1 MSTLA
6 FALHHL
12 RKDVRIEWRSKD
24 ATNAML
30 FFALLVAVIFSFA
43 FDPTADESKQIAG
56 GIIWIAFLFASTL
69 AVNQTWARELRHGVL
84 DALRIAPASKNAIL
98 LGKSAGNFLFVCI
111 IQALVWP
118 VFVVFY
124 NLRIAGS
131 ALQLI
136 AVLLLGSWALVMN
149 GTFFTAL
156 SIRTRNRE
164 VMLPLLLFPISIPA
178 LLAMVEATTACLTG
192 DASPSM
198 CLRIL
203 GAYDVVFTT
212 VGLLLFE
219 TVLNAE

>member
-6 FALHHL
+6 LALHHL
-12 RKDVRIEWRSKD
+12 KKDVRIEWRSKD

-43 FDPTADESKQIAG
+43 FDPTAEESRHIAG

-69 AVNQTWARELRHGVL
+69 AVNQTWARELRNGVL
-84 DALRIAPASKNAIL
+84 DALRIAPATKSAIL
-98 LGKSAGNFLFVCI
+98 IGKALGNLVFVCL

-118 VFVVFY
+118 VFVIFY
-124 NLRIAGS
+124 DLRLLGPAW
-131 ALQLI
+131 QLI
-136 AVLLLGSWALVMN
+136 VVLLLGSWALVMN

-156 SIRTRNRE
+156 SLRTRNRE

-178 LLAMVEATTACLTG
+178 LLAMVEATTDILTG
-192 DASPSM
+192 ETSPTM
-198 CLRIL
+198 WLKVL
-203 GAYDVVFTT
+203 AAYDIVFTT
-212 VGLLLFE
+212 VGVLLFD